1 MKSPLIY
8 LIETI
13 VCSGLFLVVYRL
25 LLERHAS
32 FRVCRCYLLCA
43 TAAAALIPLLNIPVY
58 SSDTVYL
65 SIPVAAGVGAG
76 PAAEPVAAESSGG
89 WGILFAGLYL
99 CGAAAL
105 LALVVRRVVFTLRL
119 RRESQLVQVGG
130 RLVAYN
136 EKVESPFSFL
146 STIYL
151 GDGFAGSER
160 EQVLAHETSHIVH
173 RHSQERMAM
182 ECMKALLWFNPFV
195 WMASRSLV
203 EIQEFEADADV
214 LSQGHA
220 VADYRM
226 TILKQIFG
234 VNPDIT
240 CGLNCGLNNSRIV
253 KRFARMTAGRPV
265 GNLRLLASLPVLV
278 GTMMAFGFTER
289 EPRLA
294 VAVPQAGQPAVSA
307 AADDAASGMTAS
319 GELSARGRVTFE
331 DGAPV
336 AGAAVV
342 VPGTTHGV
350 ATDSDGRFGLQTG
363 GGSELKVIYVN
374 AAPVTVQMPEQPSS
388 ELSVVLPRPDSASQA
403 DAAAGTQDE
412 RSSDELQV
420 EKVTVFA
427 FGSRSGGDE
436 ALPDELPE
444 SLAGAVQSADGSQ
457 VPRVIHI
464 SGSSV
469 ASSLSDALVVI
480 DGECADGERFRNLVP
495 GDIAGIEI
503 VKDAR
508 TVEQYC
514 KRLGVESA
522 GKSGII
528 VVTTRKKK

>member
-43 TAAAALIPLLNIPVY
+43 TAAAALIPMLNIPVY
-58 SSDTVYL
+58 SSRTLYL
-65 SIPVAAGVGAG
+65 SIPVTAGAVTR
-76 PAAEPVAAESSGG
+76 PAAQPVAAESSAG
-89 WGILFAGLYL
+89 WGMLFAGLYL
-99 CGAAAL
+99 CGAAVL
-105 LALVVRRVVFTLRL
+105 LTLVVRRAVSTLRL
-119 RRESQLVQVGG
+119 RRESQLVRVGG

-151 GDGFAGSER
+151 GDGFDGSER

-173 RHSQERMAM
+173 RHSQERMVM

-214 LSQGHA
+214 LNQGHA

-265 GNLRLLASLPVLV
+265 RNLRLLASLPVLA

-294 VAVPQAGQPAVSA
+294 VTLPQAGEPAVSA
-307 AADDAASGMTAS
+307 AAADAVSDMKLS
-319 GELSARGRVTFE
+319 GEVAARGRVTFE
-331 DGAPV
+331 DGEPV

-350 ATDSDGRFGLQTG
+350 ATDSEGRFGLQAE
-363 GGSELKVIYVN
+363 GGSEIRVVYVN
-374 AAPVTVQMPEQPSS
+374 TVPVTVQVPEQASS
-388 ELSVVLPRPDSASQA
+388 ELSVVLPRPADSAPQT
-403 DAAAGTQDE
+403 DAAAGRQGE
-412 RSSDELQV
+412 GASDGLRV
-420 EKVTVFA
+420 EGVRVFA
-427 FGSRSGGDE
+427 FGSRSD
-436 ALPDELPE
+436 LPDELPE
-444 SLAGAVQSADGSQ
+444 SLAGAVQSAGDGDSQ
-457 VPRVIHI
+457 APRVIRI
-464 SGSSV
+464 SGSFA
-469 ASSLSDALVVI
+469 ASSMSDALVVI
-480 DGECADGERFRNLVP
+480 DGELADNERFGALPP

-503 VKDAR
+503 NKDAR
-508 TVEQYC
+508 TIERYC
-514 KRLGVESA
+514 KRFGIEPA

-528 VVTTRKKK
+528 SVTTRRK